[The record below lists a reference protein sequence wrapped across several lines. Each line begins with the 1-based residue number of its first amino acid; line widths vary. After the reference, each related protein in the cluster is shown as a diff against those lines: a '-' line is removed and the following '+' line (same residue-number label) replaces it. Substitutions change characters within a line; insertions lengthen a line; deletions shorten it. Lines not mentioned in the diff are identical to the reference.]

1 MSVSKSV
8 WMCLLITV
16 IVFGNRTASAIP
28 VRQSSSN
35 GQGGDVD
42 SWTVLG
48 RTVVIPLSAG
58 GKKVTMTR
66 QIICASDTDRSDGG
80 CASGI
85 YIYLFQLQSTSS
97 NVTVNIGKLA
107 KGSFTGNFY
116 GVNICDDEGN
126 DQELCTED
134 SGETGLSGITF
145 AVKSKTAVSFTVQG
159 AFPSFPAGVSAAE
172 GQGLT
177 FFIQTQQSSSLPI
190 VLPSI
195 GIQ

>member
-1 MSVSKSV
+1 MSVSKIV
-8 WMCLLITV
+8 WICLLMTV
-16 IVFGNRTASAIP
+16 VVFGNLTASAIP
-28 VRQSSSN
+28 VRQSSGN
-35 GQGGDVD
+35 GVGGDVD
-42 SWTVLG
+42 QWTVLG

-58 GKKVTMTR
+58 GKTVTMTR
-66 QIICASDTDRSDGG
+66 QIICSSDQDRLDGG
-80 CASGI
+80 CASGS

-97 NVTVNIGKLA
+97 NVTVNIGKLT
-107 KGSFTGNFY
+107 KGSFTGSFY
-116 GVNICDDEGN
+116 GVNICDDAGN

-145 AVKSKTAVSFTVQG
+145 AVKSKTSVSFTVQG
-159 AFPSFPAGVSAAE
+159 AFPSFPAGTTAAE

-177 FFIQTQQSSSLPI
+177 FFIQTQQTSPLPI